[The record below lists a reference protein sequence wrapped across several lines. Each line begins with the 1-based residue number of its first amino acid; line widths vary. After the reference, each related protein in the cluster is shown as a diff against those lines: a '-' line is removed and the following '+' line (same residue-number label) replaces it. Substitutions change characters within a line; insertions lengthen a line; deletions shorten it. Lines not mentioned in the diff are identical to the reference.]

1 MPELLLELFSEEIP
15 ARMQAQ
21 AAEALAR
28 AVGEALAALSPREVR
43 AFSGPRRIGLVATVD
58 AATAA
63 SSSSERGPRTTAPE
77 AALAGFLKK
86 HGAAREALREDGGYW
101 VLDKSAPA
109 IEAAALAAGTMPGVI
124 RRLAWPKSMR
134 WGGTSSF
141 AWVRPLRRIVCT
153 LDGAA
158 VPFALAENGDGAHG
172 LTASTIT
179 EGHRFLARGPISVG
193 RYEDYA
199 RTLRDHC
206 VIVDAAERRA
216 AITEGVEALAASV
229 GCTVAG
235 DPGLFDEVAGL
246 VEWPVPLLGR
256 IDDAF
261 MDLPDRVRQLTMR
274 LNQKYF
280 TLLNDDGT
288 AAPYFVV
295 VANIA
300 ASDGGKAIVAGNERV
315 LRARL
320 SDARFFWDQDRRQR
334 LDSRLPKLEAVTFH
348 AKLGTQGARV
358 LRLVRLAGVIAP
370 KVGAEIAK
378 AERAAMLAKADLV
391 TGMVGEFPELQGY
404 MGRRYAAHD
413 GEDEAVSLAIEQH
426 YAPAGQGD
434 NVPSAPVSVAVA
446 LADRLDTLCCFFGIG
461 ERPTGSGDP
470 FALRRAALGIIRLI
484 RDNNLRLNLLE
495 LIEQAID
502 GFFEQRV
509 AEKLKASPHPGVSI
523 SGIGRTTAPF
533 RGTGQQI
540 NPGVIEVFDFLIDR
554 LRVQL
559 RAEGRRHDV
568 VAATLAQ
575 GTDGDLVRLLA
586 RADAL
591 AALLGTEDGANLL
604 TAQKR
609 AANILRIEEKK
620 DGQAYTGVPEAA
632 LLREPAE
639 RALAAALDAAE
650 PAIAARMAAEDYTG
664 AMAEMGRLRAPV
676 DAFFDAVTVNA
687 TETDLRA
694 NRLRLLSRIRAVMAR
709 VADISLLE
717 G

>member
-1 MPELLLELFSEEIP
+1 MPELFLELFSEEIP
-15 ARMQAQ
+15 ARMQGR
-21 AAEALAR
+21 AAEEFAR
-28 AVGEALAALSPREVR
+28 AVTEALGALNPREVR
-43 AFSGPRRIGLVATVD
+43 SFSGPRRIGLVVTAE
-58 AATAA
+58 AATEA
-63 SSSSERGPRTTAPE
+63 SASTERGPRTSAPE

-86 HGAAREALREDGGYW
+86 HGATKDALREEGGYW
-101 VLDKSAPA
+101 VLEKSAPPLS
-109 IEAAALAAGTMPGVI
+109 AASLVAETMPGII
-124 RRLAWPKSMR
+124 RRFGWPKSMR
-134 WGGTSSF
+134 WGGSSSF
-141 AWVRPLRRIVCT
+141 AWVRPLRRILCT
-153 LDGAA
+153 LDGAVIA
-158 VPFALAENGDGAHG
+158 FSLAEGVDDGHG
-172 LTASTIT
+172 LVASNVT
-179 EGHRFLARGPISVG
+179 EGHRFLSPGAITVSGF
-193 RYEDYA
+193 EDYA
-199 RTLRDHC
+199 AKLRDAK
-206 VIVDAAERRA
+206 VIVDPAERRA
-216 AITEGVEALAASV
+216 AIVAGVEARAAEV

-280 TLLNDDGT
+280 TLLTANGS

-295 VANIA
+295 VANIEA
-300 ASDGGKAIVAGNERV
+300 KDGGRAIVAGNERV

-334 LDSRLPKLEAVTFH
+334 LDSRLPRLEAVTFH
-348 AKLGTQGARV
+348 ARLGTQGARV
-358 LRLVRLAGVIAP
+358 LRLVRLAGILAP
-370 KVGAEIAK
+370 MLGADIAK

-413 GEDEAVSLAIEQH
+413 GEDEAVALAIEQH

-434 NVPSAPVSVAVA
+434 AVPSAPVSVTVA
-446 LADRLDTLCCFFGIG
+446 LADRLDTIAGFFAAD

-470 FALRRAALGIIRLI
+470 FALRRAALGVIRLV
-484 RDNNLRLNLLE
+484 RENELRLDLVVLLGE
-495 LIEQAID
+495 AVAAFAEPLGLDQARQAALVDGLYGFLIE
-502 GFFEQRV
+502 
-509 AEKLKASPHPGVSI
+509 
-523 SGIGRTTAPF
+523 
-533 RGTGQQI
+533 
-540 NPGVIEVFDFLIDR
+540 R

-568 VAATLAQ
+568 IAATLGAQ
-575 GTDGDLVRLLA
+575 RDGDLVRLLA

-604 TAQKR
+604 TAHKR
-609 AANILRIEEKK
+609 ASNILRIEEKK
-620 DGQAYTGVPEAA
+620 DGRAYAEPPDAA

-639 RALAAALDAAE
+639 TALAAALDAAE
-650 PAIAARMAAEDYTG
+650 PAIGERLGREDFAG

-676 DAFFDAVTVNA
+676 DAFFAAVTVNA
-687 TETDLRA
+687 TETELRG
-694 NRLRLLSRIRAVMAR
+694 NRLRLLSRIRAVTAR
-709 VADISLLE
+709 AADFSLLE

>member
-1 MPELLLELFSEEIP
+1 
-15 ARMQAQ
+15 MQAQ

-28 AVGEALAALSPREVR
+28 AVGEALAHLSRRGVR

-101 VLDKSAPA
+101 VLDRSAPA
-109 IEAAALAAGTMPGVI
+109 IEAAALLAGTLPGVI

-153 LDGAA
+153 LDGQG
-158 VPFALAENGDGAHG
+158 VPFALAENGDDAHG
-172 LTASTIT
+172 LVASTLT
-179 EGHRFLARGPISVG
+179 EGHRFLAPGPISVG
-193 RYEDYA
+193 RFDDYVHA
-199 RTLRDHC
+199 LHDHC
-206 VIVDAAERRA
+206 VVVDAAERRA
-216 AITEGVEALAASV
+216 AIVSGVEALAASV
-229 GCTVAG
+229 GCTVAP

-280 TLLNDDGT
+280 TLLGPDRS
-288 AAPYFVV
+288 AAPFFVI

-300 ASDGGKAIVAGNERV
+300 ATDGGKASVAGNERV

-320 SDARFFWDQDRRQR
+320 SDARFFWDQDRKQR

-358 LRLVRLAGVIAP
+358 LRLVRLAGLIAP
-370 KVGAEIAK
+370 KVGADIAR

-413 GEDEAVSLAIEQH
+413 GEDEAVRLAIEQH
-426 YAPAGQGD
+426 YAPGGQGD
-434 NVPSAPVSVAVA
+434 NVPSAPVSATVAQ
-446 LADRLDTLCCFFGIG
+446 ADRLDTLAGFFAAD

-470 FALRRAALGIIRLI
+470 FALRRAALGVIRLI
-484 RDNNLRLNLLE
+484 RENRLRLDLAD
-495 LIEQAID
+495 LIAEAFFGYPQAVGSTAAPD
-502 GFFEQRV
+502 FGMAVAAEAMKAGFSPDP
-509 AEKLKASPHPGVSI
+509 ASPHPPMVQAFSHGVFALLVA
-523 SGIGRTTAPF
+523 R
-533 RGTGQQI
+533 Q
-540 NPGVIEVFDFLIDR
+540 
-554 LRVQL
+554 RVQL
-559 RAEGRRHDV
+559 RTEGLRHDV
-568 VAATLAQ
+568 VAATLAA
-575 GTDGDLVRLLA
+575 GRDGDLVRLLA

-604 TAQKR
+604 AAQKR

-620 DGQAYTGVPEAA
+620 DGRAYAEAPDA
-632 LLREPAE
+632 TLLREPAE
-639 RALAAALDAAE
+639 QALAAALEAAE
-650 PAIAARMAAEDYTG
+650 PAIAARPATDDYSG

>member
-1 MPELLLELFSEEIP
+1 
-15 ARMQAQ
+15 
-21 AAEALAR
+21 
-28 AVGEALAALSPREVR
+28 
-43 AFSGPRRIGLVATVD
+43 
-58 AATAA
+58 
-63 SSSSERGPRTTAPE
+63 
-77 AALAGFLKK
+77 
-86 HGAAREALREDGGYW
+86 
-101 VLDKSAPA
+101 
-109 IEAAALAAGTMPGVI
+109 
-124 RRLAWPKSMR
+124 
-134 WGGTSSF
+134 
-141 AWVRPLRRIVCT
+141 
-153 LDGAA
+153 
-158 VPFALAENGDGAHG
+158 
-172 LTASTIT
+172 
-179 EGHRFLARGPISVG
+179 
-193 RYEDYA
+193 
-199 RTLRDHC
+199 
-206 VIVDAAERRA
+206 
-216 AITEGVEALAASV
+216 V
-229 GCTVAG
+229 GCTVAP

-280 TLLNDDGT
+280 TLLNADGS
-288 AAPYFVV
+288 AAPCFVV

-300 ASDGGKAIVAGNERV
+300 ASDGGAAIVAGNERV

-320 SDARFFWDQDRRQR
+320 SDARFFWDQDRKQR
-334 LDSRLPKLEAVTFH
+334 LDSRLPRLEAVTFH
-348 AKLGTQGARV
+348 ARLGTQGARV

-370 KVGAEIAK
+370 KVGADVAK
-378 AERAAMLAKADLV
+378 AERAALLAKADLV

-434 NVPSAPVSVAVA
+434 TVPSAPVPVAVA
-446 LADRLDTLCCFFGIG
+446 LADRLDTLAGFFAAD

-470 FALRRAALGIIRLI
+470 FALRRAALGVIRLI
-484 RDNNLRLNLLE
+484 RENGLRLDLAD
-495 LIEQAID
+495 LIAEAFFGYPQAVGATAAPEFGMAVAAEAMKA
-502 GFFEQRV
+502 GFTPDP
-509 AEKLKASPHPGVSI
+509 ASPHPPMVQAFAHGVF
-523 SGIGRTTAPF
+523 A
-533 RGTGQQI
+533 
-540 NPGVIEVFDFLIDR
+540 FLIDR

-620 DGQAYTGVPEAA
+620 DGVAYTGAPEAA

-639 RALAAALDAAE
+639 QALAAALDLAE
-650 PAIAARMAAEDYTG
+650 PAIAERLGREDFTG

-676 DAFFDAVTVNA
+676 DAFFDGVTVNA
-687 TETDLRA
+687 TETVLRA